1 MKKDDLRP
9 KTAYFSLPGLFEF
22 YELYKRFLPV
32 FRTNRDF
39 FYDWVDISSI
49 YGSPEECIWSGGRFE
64 CAECKPEEALELCTK
79 YGISA
84 RLTFSNSQIRTEHLS
99 DNKCNNVCRLFEM
112 GSRNATDHRDAAGHR
127 STAGKNIRNGI
138 VIHSDLLLNY
148 LKEKYPGFYFISS
161 TTKVI
166 TDFDE
171 FLKELRR
178 DDFEYIVPDFRLN
191 KQLEKLAT
199 LTDAEKD
206 KVEFLVNECCYAGCS
221 ERKACYE
228 NVSRRIIGEECPEHI
243 CKSPGSEDGYLFSN
257 AMKNPQFIGIEDIKN
272 TYLPNGFCNFKIE
285 GRGLGSAMVLEM
297 LLYYLVKPK
306 YQIEVREK
314 IYLNGMLDLF

>member
-1 MKKDDLRP
+1 MLQSQ
-9 KTAYFSLPGLFEF
+9 TAYFSLPGLFEF

-49 YGSPEECIWSGGRFE
+49 YGSPEDCIWSGGRFE
-64 CAECKPEEALELCTK
+64 CAECKPEEALDLCTK

-84 RLTFSNSQIRTEHLS
+84 RLTFSNSQIRPEHLS

-112 GSRNATDHRDAAGHR
+112 GSRDTTDQRGAAGYR
-127 STAGKNIRNGI
+127 ATAGKNIRNGI

-171 FLKELRR
+171 FIKELRR

-191 KQLEKLAT
+191 KQLEKLAV
-199 LTDAEKD
+199 LTDTEKD
-206 KVEFLVNECCYAGCS
+206 KVEFLINECCYEGCS
-221 ERKACYE
+221 ERKECYE